1 MLVQIFC
8 PLTFC
13 FLPSS
18 LRFFKIQILHDFCQ
32 ECLTNPGKRVS
43 KLSPKWITFRCCRG
57 SPQSAKCFWAWS
69 FCLWM
74 SSVYPI
80 FGWQFWKIKRWKI
93 ERPPA
98 HLLVALQH
106 LSSSALGPT
115 WRSMVMNIKTIS
127 ICNAQGLD
135 SMKACWIICSYYIHD
150 SFTLCLLLRYSPSPC
165 KILSLFSKFLF
176 SYFGVGND
184 PLFLGNIISRSLAS
198 TKALNLIAWWLPWWF
213 FW

>member
-93 ERPPA
+93 KRPPA

-127 ICNAQGLD
+127 IWGAVKIYYNCLVCFWRVIVFWGGHIVLQGFAVF
-135 SMKACWIICSYYIHD
+135 SA
-150 SFTLCLLLRYSPSPC
+150 
-165 KILSLFSKFLF
+165 ILHVHKS
-176 SYFGVGND
+176 
-184 PLFLGNIISRSLAS
+184 
-198 TKALNLIAWWLPWWF
+198 
-213 FW
+213 